1 MIISFLIIAVFWS
14 SIIIIFYAYAGFPLV
29 LFVSG
34 MIRNRKV
41 QKASITPSVSLIIA
55 AYNEEAGI
63 TKKLENSLELDYPSD
78 QLEIIVVS
86 DGSDDNT
93 ENIVRGYADKGV
105 KLMSLARR
113 GKIFALKDAISASSG
128 EILVFSD
135 ANTEFHSE
143 SIKKLVSNY
152 ADKQVGGVCGNQVH
166 RDNLNT
172 DNTAKGEKLY
182 WGYDK
187 WLKKMETLTGSIVSA
202 DGAIYSIRREL
213 FQFPKS
219 TAVTDDFAIST
230 AVIEQGYR
238 LVFEGEALAAED
250 TMSGADQEFGR
261 KVRII
266 NRGLRGVF
274 LRKNLLNPFN
284 YGFYSLILFSH
295 KLLRRLVPIF
305 LLSLFTASIFLSGES
320 NFFYWAMVA
329 QLVFYTWAGISYML
343 KDTHIGQSKIFYIP
357 FFYCLANAASLI
369 AFCKLLSGTKI
380 ELWQPQ
386 R

>member
-1 MIISFLIIAVFWS
+1 MISFVIVAVFWS
-14 SIIIIFYAYAGFPLV
+14 SIIIIFYAYAGFPIV
-29 LFVSG
+29 LAIVG
-34 MIRNRKV
+34 MIRNRRV
-41 QKASITPSVSLIIA
+41 RKAPIMPSVSLIIA

-78 QLEIIVVS
+78 QLEIIVAS
-86 DGSDDNT
+86 DGSDDST
-93 ENIVRGYADKGV
+93 ESIVRGYADKGI
-105 KLMSLARR
+105 KLMSFPRR
-113 GKIFALKDAISASSG
+113 GKIFALKDAISKSTG

-135 ANTEFHSE
+135 ANTHFHRE

-152 ADKQVGGVCGNQVH
+152 ADIQVGGVCGNQVH
-166 RDNLNT
+166 TDKLSN
-172 DNTAKGEKLY
+172 DNTTKGEKLY
-182 WGYDK
+182 WVYDK

-238 LVFEGEALAAED
+238 LVFESEALAAED
-250 TMSGADQEFGR
+250 TMSGAKEEFGR

-274 LRKNLLNPFN
+274 LRKNLLNPLN
-284 YGFYSLILFSH
+284 YGFYSLVLFSH

-305 LLSLFTASIFLSGES
+305 LLSLFATSIFLSGEGK
-320 NFFYWAMVA
+320 FFSWVMVA
-329 QLVFYTWAGISYML
+329 QSLFYTLAGISYLL
-343 KDTHIGQSKIFYIP
+343 KDTQIGRSKVFYIP

-369 AFCKLLSGTKI
+369 AFFKLLRGTKI

>member
-1 MIISFLIIAVFWS
+1 MITFVIIAAFWS

-29 LFVSG
+29 LAIAG
-34 MIRNRKV
+34 LIRNRRV
-41 QKASITPSVSLIIA
+41 RKASITPSVSLIIA
-55 AYNEEAGI
+55 AYNEEDGI

-78 QLEIIVVS
+78 QLEIIIAS
-86 DGSDDNT
+86 DGSDDST
-93 ENIVRGYADKGV
+93 ESIVKGYADKGI
-105 KLMSLARR
+105 KLMSFPRR
-113 GKIFALKDAISASSG
+113 GKIFALKDAISKSTG

-135 ANTEFHSE
+135 ANTQFHRE

-152 ADKQVGGVCGNQVH
+152 ADVDVGGVCGNQVH
-166 RDNLNT
+166 TDKLNS

-219 TAVTDDFAIST
+219 TSVTDDFAIST
-230 AVIEQGYR
+230 GVIEQGYR
-238 LVFEGEALAAED
+238 LVFEREALAAED
-250 TMSGADQEFGR
+250 TMSGAKEEFGR
-261 KVRII
+261 KVRIM
-266 NRGLRGVF
+266 NRGLRGVY
-274 LRKNLLNPFN
+274 LRKNLLNPLN
-284 YGFYSLILFSH
+284 YGFYSLVLFSH

-305 LLSLFTASIFLSGES
+305 LLSLFATSIFLSGES
-320 NFFYWAMVA
+320 EFFSWAMVA
-329 QLVFYTWAGISYML
+329 QLLFYIWAGISYML
-343 KDTHIGQSKIFYIP
+343 RNTQIGQSNIFYMP
-357 FFYCLANAASLI
+357 FFYCLANAASLVAI
-369 AFCKLLSGTKI
+369 FKLLSGTRI